1 MKFIICLLM
10 FAWTASCCLAVDMT
24 DNAGKVYKNAKVT
37 RVEPDGLNISHSG
50 GVAKLFFWELP
61 ESVQQQY
68 GYNPT
73 NAAAYQKQIIAA
85 QQKEYQM
92 EKARETAAD
101 QEVEE
106 VYSNQQSQVG
116 SGVST
121 PVDQSALLHHHVDK
135 ATKGGGQSKPID
147 HPAPRKSHKI

>member
-1 MKFIICLLM
+1 MNAKVCVLIFLC
-10 FAWTASCCLAVDMT
+10 AASCCLAVDMT
-24 DNAGKVYKNAKVT
+24 NNEGKVFKDAKVT
-37 RVEPDGLNISHSG
+37 RVEPDGVTISHSG

-68 GYNPT
+68 GYNAT
-73 NAAAYQKQIIAA
+73 NAAAYDQQINAA
-85 QQKEYQM
+85 QQKEYQA

-121 PVDQSALLHHHVDK
+121 PVDGSTLLHRHVDK
-135 ATKGGGQSKPID
+135 ATKSGGQSKPIE
-147 HPAPRKSHKI
+147 HAAPHKSHKL